1 MLDSQIHGFL
11 TTKFGEN
18 AVFQTTIGSSVRM
31 RELTVTGTTVFEHEP
46 AQAQAEQFLS
56 LVREMINRAS
66 KGQNTVNPL
75 PKLEEVVEHVSSTP
89 NTFTVSADMLEVSNG

>member
-1 MLDSQIHGFL
+1 M
-11 TTKFGEN
+11 
-18 AVFQTTIGSSVRM
+18 FQTTIGRSVRM

-46 AQAQAEQFLS
+46 AQAQAQAEQFLS

>member
-1 MLDSQIHGFL
+1 
-11 TTKFGEN
+11 
-18 AVFQTTIGSSVRM
+18 M